1 MDENYFPPTIVTHSQ
16 ESVKSQRRLSIDVG
30 GRASLG
36 TLTRYSYLRTF
47 LHANLGF
54 IFLADR
60 TQCKDHWQPYH
71 SVEDLAMT
79 LTILETFRNT
89 SLLYKVFAHD
99 ATVLSRCSK
108 SLESTRPHNRLC
120 RHWEQGCRGVA
131 LVGLQVAYSRPL
143 INSSRRALHHS
154 RSRMVVMLLLPST
167 M

>member
-36 TLTRYSYLRTF
+36 TFTRYSYLLTF
-47 LHANLGF
+47 LHANLGS

-60 TQCKDHWQPYH
+60 TQCRDHWQPCH

-79 LTILETFRNT
+79 RTTLETFRNI

-120 RHWEQGCRGVA
+120 RHWEQRCRGVA
-131 LVGLQVAYSRPL
+131 LVGLQVACSRPL
-143 INSSRRALHHS
+143 NSSRRALHHS
-154 RSRMVVMLLLPST
+154 RSRMVGMLLLPST